1 MSLGLCNGFVTLAS
15 QQVET
20 LVQFY
25 TRLLGQSPHNA
36 IPGTYAE
43 YQVPGLRLAIFQP
56 GTSQTAEFKPLP
68 PGAMSLCLEVED
80 IYGAIAHLTA
90 IGYPPPGSLMTTS
103 HGREIYGYDP
113 DGNRLILHEGASEG
127 ATG

>member
-1 MSLGLCNGFVTLAS
+1 MSLGLRHGFVTLAS

-25 TRLLGQSPHNA
+25 TPLLGQSPHSA

-43 YQVPGLRLAIFQP
+43 YQVAGLRLAIFQP
-56 GTSQTAEFKPLP
+56 GPSQASEFKPLP
-68 PGAMSLCLEVED
+68 PGAVSLCLEVED

-90 IGYPPPGSLMTTS
+90 LGYPPPGSLMTTS
-103 HGREIYGYDP
+103 HGREVYGYDP
-113 DGNRLILHEGASEG
+113 DGNRLILHQGS
-127 ATG
+127 TG

>member
-1 MSLGLCNGFVTLAS
+1 MSLGLRHGFVTLAS

-25 TRLLGQSPHNA
+25 TRLLGQSPHSA

-43 YQVPGLRLAIFQP
+43 YQVAGLRLAIFQP
-56 GTSQTAEFKPLP
+56 GPSQTSEFKPLP
-68 PGAMSLCLEVED
+68 PGAVSLCLEVED

-90 IGYPPPGSLMTTS
+90 LGYPPPGSLMTTS
-103 HGREIYGYDP
+103 HGREVYGYDP
-113 DGNRLILHEGASEG
+113 DGNRLILHQGS
-127 ATG
+127 TG